1 MSDIFPRMRK
11 PNVIFVILVIGI
23 LAANAA
29 AQGRG
34 EGGGGGQRGGGGGAA
49 GPPAMTLSTT
59 AFPDGGKIPAKYS
72 QEAEQVSPP
81 LTWTTPPNG
90 TMSFVVH
97 VFDMDF
103 APNRGA
109 DPSQLMWL
117 VWNIP
122 GSSRGLP
129 EAVPMG
135 AKLPDGTQQ
144 ISASGPQY
152 RGPGTQAN
160 GPMHHYAF
168 EVYALDTMLDLQGS
182 ANALETRAAAFK
194 LISGHVLAKY
204 SYVGLFRRSQ

>member
-1 MSDIFPRMRK
+1 MQTMKSIFLL
-11 PNVIFVILVIGI
+11 FVLIGMVA
-23 LAANAA
+23 LNAA

-34 EGGGGGQRGGGGGAA
+34 ARGDGGGQRGAA

-72 QEAEQVSPP
+72 QEGEQVSPP
-81 LTWTTPPNG
+81 LTWTDPPNG

-122 GSSRGLP
+122 ASSRGLP
-129 EAVPMG
+129 ENVPAA
-135 AKLPDGTQQ
+135 AKLPDGSQQ

-168 EVYALDTMLDLQGS
+168 EVYALDTKLDFQPTTD
-182 ANALETRAAAFK
+182 ALATRAAAFK
-194 LISGHVLAKY
+194 AMAGHVLAKY